1 MKRCCLAR
9 SSRPKAPWGS
19 PWCSNPLLS
28 LRHAPRRHQSLGT
41 VRRSPWRRAEGKL
54 RCCLISVWKLGIQG
68 DFNEKNGA
76 IWARFTSRKGIYW
89 REKWFWPTKM
99 DAIRMFILQEN
110 IRTPFLPCRIAEDGA
125 APLGEEASWQV
136 LTLCRSDILKLKLL
150 IGRSTFS
157 MCFDQISPL
166 AKLTEGKDMS
176 HALMQMIGGN
186 IWADEMK
193 GGGPNEST
201 SLNLNPMWIFYR
213 GWDWCPFL
221 GLFGHHQNSH
231 ICWNW
236 NIPILVGWCPPS
248 WGEHPMD
255 GLQPS
260 IGCSMGH
267 PSCKLVSKPH
277 QHPLVNSYIYHKPY
291 LSQL

>member
-28 LRHAPRRHQSLGT
+28 LRHAPRRHQSLGRLGGHHGEEPRENWD
-41 VRRSPWRRAEGKL
+41 VAWFRFENWGFKGISMRKMVPFEPDSRAERGF
-54 RCCLISVWKLGIQG
+54 IEG
-68 DFNEKNGA
+68 KNGFDRLRWMQLGCLYYKKTFA
-76 IWARFTSRKGIYW
+76 LHFCHV
-89 REKWFWPTKM
+89 E
-99 DAIRMFILQEN
+99 LL
-110 IRTPFLPCRIAEDGA
+110 RTVT

-201 SLNLNPMWIFYR
+201 RLNLNPMWIFYR